1 MDRAPIYIMNEERC
15 NILIQKVASGNAR
28 RRPRREEEAGR
39 SEMLRMTVNTEEY
52 IQIGDD
58 IRIVFLGGSRNH
70 TRVMLDVPKE
80 INVVRSRALENH
92 AKTAEDREKISHYH
106 AVPELEEKYRKKKI
120 VVNDGARA
128 ASR

>member
-1 MDRAPIYIMNEERC
+1 MSRTPIYIMNEKRC
-15 NILIQKVASGNAR
+15 NILIQKVACGNAGR
-28 RRPRREEEAGR
+28 RSHREKEAGR

-92 AKTAEDREKISHYH
+92 AKTEEDREKITHYH

-120 VVNDGARA
+120 AVNDGAKVL
-128 ASR
+128 

>member
-1 MDRAPIYIMNEERC
+1 
-15 NILIQKVASGNAR
+15 
-28 RRPRREEEAGR
+28 
-39 SEMLRMTVNTEEY
+39 MLRMTVNTEEY

-92 AKTAEDREKISHYH
+92 AESQEDLKKITRYH
-106 AVPELEEKYRKKKI
+106 AAPELEEKYRKKRVAI
-120 VVNDGARA
+120 SDGARRA
-128 ASR
+128 AH

>member
-1 MDRAPIYIMNEERC
+1 
-15 NILIQKVASGNAR
+15 
-28 RRPRREEEAGR
+28 
-39 SEMLRMTVNTEEY
+39 MLRMTVNTEEY

-80 INVVRSRALENH
+80 INVVRSHALENR
-92 AKTAEDREKISHYH
+92 ARTDEDRKKIAHYH
-106 AVPELEEKYRKKKI
+106 AVPELEEKYRKRKI
-120 VVNDGARA
+120 VVSDGTKA

>member
-1 MDRAPIYIMNEERC
+1 
-15 NILIQKVASGNAR
+15 
-28 RRPRREEEAGR
+28 
-39 SEMLRMTVNTEEY
+39 MLRMTVNTEEY
-52 IQIGDD
+52 IQIGED

-92 AKTAEDREKISHYH
+92 ARSTEDREKIAQYH
-106 AVPELEEKYRKKKI
+106 AVPELEEKYRKKKM

>member
-1 MDRAPIYIMNEERC
+1 
-15 NILIQKVASGNAR
+15 
-28 RRPRREEEAGR
+28 
-39 SEMLRMTVNTEEY
+39 MLRMTVNTEEY

-80 INVVRSRALENH
+80 IDVVRSRALENH

-106 AVPELEEKYRKKKI
+106 AVPELEEKYRRKKI
-120 VVNDGARA
+120 SMNDGAKA
-128 ASR
+128 FSR

>member
-1 MDRAPIYIMNEERC
+1 
-15 NILIQKVASGNAR
+15 
-28 RRPRREEEAGR
+28 
-39 SEMLRMTVNTEEY
+39 MLRMTVNTEEY

-92 AKTAEDREKISHYH
+92 AKTAEEREKISHYH
-106 AVPELEEKYRKKKI
+106 AVPEFGGKVSQKEDYCKWRCQIRVK
-120 VVNDGARA
+120 VNGNNPGLT
-128 ASR
+128 

>member
-1 MDRAPIYIMNEERC
+1 
-15 NILIQKVASGNAR
+15 
-28 RRPRREEEAGR
+28 
-39 SEMLRMTVNTEEY
+39 MLRMTVNTEEY

-92 AKTAEDREKISHYH
+92 AKTPEDREKISHYH
-106 AVPELEEKYRKKKI
+106 AVAELDEKYRKKKI
-120 VVNDGARA
+120 VVNDAVKA

>member
-1 MDRAPIYIMNEERC
+1 
-15 NILIQKVASGNAR
+15 
-28 RRPRREEEAGR
+28 
-39 SEMLRMTVNTEEY
+39 MLRMTVNTEEY

-92 AKTAEDREKISHYH
+92 AKTAEEKKKISHYH

-120 VVNDGARA
+120 VINDGAKT
-128 ASR
+128 ASK

>member
-1 MDRAPIYIMNEERC
+1 
-15 NILIQKVASGNAR
+15 
-28 RRPRREEEAGR
+28 
-39 SEMLRMTVNTEEY
+39 MLRMTVNTEEY

-92 AKTAEDREKISHYH
+92 AKTAENREKISHYH

-120 VVNDGARA
+120 VVNDGVRT

>member
-1 MDRAPIYIMNEERC
+1 MKTQGGAPDGER
-15 NILIQKVASGNAR
+15 
-28 RRPRREEEAGR
+28 AGR

-80 INVVRSRALENH
+80 IKHKSSDHHLY
-92 AKTAEDREKISHYH
+92 DYGSQ
-106 AVPELEEKYRKKKI
+106 
-120 VVNDGARA
+120 
-128 ASR
+128 